1 LNITWPKHGG
11 VIWEIFN
18 QLGRSVAMGGVSP
31 ISAQEIIS
39 YQSLRNIRFTAFE
52 LDMIEEFD
60 RIAIEY
66 SNKK

>member
-1 LNITWPKHGG
+1 
-11 VIWEIFN
+11 
-18 QLGRSVAMGGVSP
+18 MGGVSP